1 MLDFTKKI
9 LNIRKEHPALHR
21 TKFFQGRQIRGS
33 SIRDIIWYRPDGGE
47 MDDDD
52 WQNPNTKGLTMFLG
66 GSGIDDVDEE
76 GVPLHDDNLLLLFNA
91 SMKDVEFYTPRFD
104 AEWELLVDTNL
115 PGSEEQLGA
124 EAQTTINGRSLKLF
138 ICRSEV
144 HPAAAPFS

>member
-1 MLDFTKKI
+1 
-9 LNIRKEHPALHR
+9 
-21 TKFFQGRQIRGS
+21 
-33 SIRDIIWYRPDGGE
+33 

-76 GVPLHDDNLLLLFNA
+76 GVPLHDDNLLLMFNA